1 MSAAAIRCVNN
12 FMIRVESMKRH
23 IAYWQSGAWCDDKQL
38 PELASTDYDVLV
50 VDADALDVEVEIAVM
65 NRIAYNTIRT
75 FPTCTPLR

>member
-38 PELASTDYDVLV
+38 PELASTDYDVLLV
-50 VDADALDVEVEIAVM
+50 NEGVTDEEIHRMIEDRVNERREA
-65 NRIAYNTIRT
+65 
-75 FPTCTPLR
+75 